1 MVDRMTIERLRDILD
16 AYGADPLRWPAGER
30 IAAQAF
36 AAREPRAAALVAE
49 AAMLDGLLDAVPA
62 QAPSAAL
69 TARVLAARPKVS
81 RLRALWNDLF
91 PGTPLW
97 RPAAGL
103 AAALVLG
110 IGVQAAAADR
120 LGLNETGDVA
130 TTSEDAETGFAPL
143 SGGMA
148 ISEEDVL

>member
-1 MVDRMTIERLRDILD
+1 MADTMTIERLTEIVD
-16 AYGADPLRWPAGER
+16 AYGADPLRWPAAER

-36 AAREPRAAALVAE
+36 AARDARAAAVVAQ
-49 AAMLDGLLDAVPA
+49 AQLLDGLLDAVPA

-69 TARVLAARPKVS
+69 TARVLASRPKVS

-110 IGVQAAAADR
+110 VGVQAAAADR
-120 LGLNETGDVA
+120 LGLNETGEVI
-130 TTSEDAETGFAPL
+130 TTLDDRQTDIAPL
-143 SGGMA
+143 SGGTA